1 MDFVTL
7 TTSVTDCHTAIL
19 LKENTMDASY
29 IQTFAE
35 ILPNIIDFFT
45 ALVEYIAPLSS
56 NAA

>member
-1 MDFVTL
+1 
-7 TTSVTDCHTAIL
+7 
-19 LKENTMDASY
+19 MDASY